1 MDYEGQKLFEHLSIL
16 LFLVEGLVCWGIGF
30 YLKDVDL
37 MAKIYGAGTF
47 LFSCYGFCRSVNDSS

>member
-16 LFLVEGLVCWGIGF
+16 LFLDEGLVCWGIGF

-47 LFSCYGFCRSVNDSS
+47 FQLLRLCADDVRA